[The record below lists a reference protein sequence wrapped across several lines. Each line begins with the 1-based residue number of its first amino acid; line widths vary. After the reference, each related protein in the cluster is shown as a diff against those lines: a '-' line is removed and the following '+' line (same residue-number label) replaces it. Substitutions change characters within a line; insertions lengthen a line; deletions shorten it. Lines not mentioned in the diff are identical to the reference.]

1 MANDDVLFGFRLRL
15 FALAAEIG
23 VRPACRAMGVHHST
37 PYRWKRRVDRWG
49 LEALRVRERR
59 RPRMPNELGPHLEQ
73 RILAFSLAHPGL
85 GRSGSPPSWPGRS
98 GAGSGSR
105 PTESG
110 ACSAGTGST
119 PAPAAWASW
128 PATPLATS
136 GARPNPSP
144 SGTSRP
150 PGLASWSGSTASTSV
165 ASRAPRGRSGS
176 TRRSTSDPA
185 SPGPSCTPHRAIHVP
200 STAARWW
207 SGSPQSSPARAGG
220 WRLSSPTTAPS
231 FAPLTSARASGAWL

>member
-1 MANDDVLFGFRLRL
+1 MMTCSSASACACSRSPLRS
-15 FALAAEIG
+15 ASAPPAG
-23 VRPACRAMGVHHST
+23 RWACTTRPPTAGSAGSTAGAWRRCGSGSGAGRGCRTS
-37 PYRWKRRVDRWG
+37 WG
-49 LEALRVRERR
+49 RTWSSASSPSRS
-59 RPRMPNELGPHLEQ
+59 PIP
-73 RILAFSLAHPGL
+73 AW

-128 PATPLATS
+128 RATPLATS

-185 SPGPSCTPHRAIHVP
+185 SSGPSCTPHRAIHVP